1 MKEAGDS
8 VKIVSDCFRVKIV
21 IRKDGEWRFGRFPSD
36 VGFTRLV
43 RVPKR
48 KVKANSK
55 PANLSHL
62 WAHGASGN
70 TPALQAGIEGSTP
83 SGSTI

>member
-1 MKEAGDS
+1 MDAKSGS
-8 VKIVSDCFRVKIV
+8 VLPTTPRRKGIV
-21 IRKDGEWRFGRFPSD
+21 IRKDDAWRFGRFPSD

-55 PANLSHL
+55 PANLSHKL
-62 WAHGASGN
+62 I
-70 TPALQAGIEGSTP
+70 LF
-83 SGSTI
+83 

>member
-1 MKEAGDS
+1 MPVVTPRRTKLHGES
-8 VKIVSDCFRVKIV
+8 EQIRVSLHIIV
-21 IRKDGEWRFGRFPSD
+21 IWKDGAWRFGRFPSD

-55 PANLSHL
+55 PANLSRIAQL
-62 WAHGASGN
+62 DIRVPVWR
-70 TPALQAGIEGSTP
+70 
-83 SGSTI
+83 

>member
-1 MKEAGDS
+1 ML
-8 VKIVSDCFRVKIV
+8 DCSLKIV
-21 IRKDGEWRFGRFPSD
+21 IRKDDAWRFGRFPSD

-55 PANLSHL
+55 PANLSHKFYYFSG
-62 WAHGASGN
+62 HG
-70 TPALQAGIEGSTP
+70 TY
-83 SGSTI
+83 